1 MKRTILAL
9 ALCLGGGTAAC
20 GDSSCEDAIN
30 HGAKL
35 LGNGGFGY
43 GGKVSAED
51 LKQGIQMCKDEKW
64 SGALR
69 NCIAGARDLLELRG
83 CEKHRKK

>member
-1 MKRTILAL
+1 MKPMLLAL
-9 ALCLGGGTAAC
+9 SLAFCLGAC

-35 LGNGGFGY
+35 LGKGGLGY
-43 GGKVSAED
+43 GGKVSSAD
-51 LKQGIQMCKDEKW
+51 LSQAIAQCKEEKW

-83 CEKHRKK
+83 CEKHRKN